1 MRKIARWQL
10 RVSPVERADL
20 PLNWYC
26 HMHRADGQSVAVWKE
41 LLQIIGNVNLRN
53 CLEVSGRICTSILR
67 LRGNDLPDE
76 EPELGNLELE
86 VEDQAANALVLLICH
101 QEMVHSLCLLMSR
114 VMADRK
120 SRAPSRSAS
129 LATGAGTFVA
139 SVGSESVKCVFL
151 NGWNL
156 LSND

>member
-20 PLNWYC
+20 PLNRYC
-26 HMHRADGQSVAVWKE
+26 HMHRADGQSVAVWEE

-86 VEDQAANALVLLICH
+86 VEDQAANALVLFPS
-101 QEMVHSLCLLMSR
+101 HSKVRTPLTRRCQVLCGVTMS
-114 VMADRK
+114 
-120 SRAPSRSAS
+120 
-129 LATGAGTFVA
+129 
-139 SVGSESVKCVFL
+139 
-151 NGWNL
+151 
-156 LSND
+156 